1 MKMGF
6 LSGIIAGAIVGSAIT
21 MVYDPVSDRDRRK
34 LHRSTR
40 NVVKKVGYVID
51 MMK

>member
-6 LSGIIAGAIVGSAIT
+6 ISGIIAGAIVGSAIT

-34 LHRSTR
+34 LHRGTR
-40 NVVKKVGYVID
+40 NAIKKVNYIFD